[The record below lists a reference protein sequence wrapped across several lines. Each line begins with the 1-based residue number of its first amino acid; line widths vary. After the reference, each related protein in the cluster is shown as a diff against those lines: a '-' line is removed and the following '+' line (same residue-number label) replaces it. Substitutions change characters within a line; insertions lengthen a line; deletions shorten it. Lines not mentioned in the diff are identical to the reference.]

1 MLGEGMPW
9 HIILIF
15 FVVGILFGI
24 RSGKKELKSSNA
36 QKRTSL

>member
-15 FVVGILFGI
+15 FVLGIWMGI
-24 RSGKKELKSSNA
+24 RSASRDAARPSKKN
-36 QKRTSL
+36 

>member
-15 FVVGILFGI
+15 FLIGVFAGIN
-24 RSGKKELKSSNA
+24 SGKKDERK
-36 QKRTSL
+36 KETRTV

>member
-15 FVVGILFGI
+15 MAIGFLIGLNNAKNQ
-24 RSGKKELKSSNA
+24 RKKDNSE
-36 QKRTSL
+36 